1 MNVSAFLQ
9 TLPMMLYG
17 MCGIFVVIL
26 LIFLLVLALNKIFS

>member
-1 MNVSAFLQ
+1 MNVSNFLL

-26 LIFLLVLALNKIFS
+26 LIYLLVLALNKIFS